1 MKKGTGKIL
10 VVAAPSGAGKTSLV
24 KALVESTSNVKV
36 AVSHTTRSI
45 RPDETDIHHYYF
57 VDESRFLTM
66 IDNGEFLEW
75 ARVFGSLYGTS
86 KKEADRILS
95 SGSHLVLEIDWQGA
109 AQVRAEVA
117 QAVTIFILPPSLK
130 SLRDRL
136 EKRAQDDQ
144 HTVEQRMEAATDEI
158 SHYMEF
164 DYLIVNDDFD
174 KALREM
180 SAVVNGKAEHL
191 RQARQRLELE
201 QLLSDL
207 RCGFTE

>member
-66 IDNGEFLEW
+66 IDDGEFLEW

-109 AQVRAEVA
+109 AQVRAEVP

-130 SLRDRL
+130 SLKDRL

-158 SHYMEF
+158 SHYREF

>member
-1 MKKGTGKIL
+1 
-10 VVAAPSGAGKTSLV
+10 
-24 KALVESTSNVKV
+24 
-36 AVSHTTRSI
+36 
-45 RPDETDIHHYYF
+45 
-57 VDESRFLTM
+57 
-66 IDNGEFLEW
+66 
-75 ARVFGSLYGTS
+75 
-86 KKEADRILS
+86 
-95 SGSHLVLEIDWQGA
+95 
-109 AQVRAEVA
+109 
-117 QAVTIFILPPSLK
+117 
-130 SLRDRL
+130 
-136 EKRAQDDQ
+136 
-144 HTVEQRMEAATDEI
+144 MEAATDEI